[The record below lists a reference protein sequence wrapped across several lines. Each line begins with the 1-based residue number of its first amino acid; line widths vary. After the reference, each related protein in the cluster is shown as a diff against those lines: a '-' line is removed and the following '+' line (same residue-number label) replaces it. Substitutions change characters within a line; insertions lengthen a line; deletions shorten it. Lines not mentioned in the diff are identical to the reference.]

1 MVFKASAHRSRTKAT
16 WLWLLVLFVSGRAAV
31 LPQENPDREY
41 EIKSAF
47 LYNFAKFVE
56 WPAAAFADKQAPL
69 VIGVLGHGPFGG
81 SLERVIGRR
90 TVRDR
95 PVVVRRIATTDEAR
109 KCHIVFIPAT
119 EWKTT
124 RHFLQGLGPSP
135 VLTVGEVPDF
145 CRFGGGIGFVREAD
159 HVRFEV
165 NLAAAHAAG
174 LTLSSQLLQVAREVL
189 RSGQE

>member
-1 MVFKASAHRSRTKAT
+1 
-16 WLWLLVLFVSGRAAV
+16 LWFLVLFVCGRAV
-31 LPQENPDREY
+31 VHLQKNPDREY
-41 EIKSAF
+41 EIKSAY

-69 VIGVLGHGPFGG
+69 VIGVLGHGPFGD
-81 SLERVIGRR
+81 SLERTIGRR
-90 TVRDR
+90 TVRER
-95 PVVVRRIATTDEAR
+95 PVVVRRVESVEEAQ
-109 KCHIVFIPAT
+109 KCHIVFIPAA
-119 EWKTT
+119 ERKTT
-124 RHFLQGLGPSP
+124 RQFILGLGRSP
-135 VLTVGEVPDF
+135 VLTVGEITDF

-189 RSGQE
+189 KPEPE